1 MNQRSGM
8 AAKSEKRKAKS
19 EERRA
24 GPSASLG
31 MTQLPARGSVTSAAD
46 QLRVRRISWERFGSV
61 EADVLEIERLA
72 VNPFYWGSDPVGEF
86 AEFGDSAAH
95 KGLHVSIIL
104 RAGEPLEFVGLPLF
118 FGEDFA
124 RGADEMPRKIANFAM
139 KAFVRQRQAEGN
151 PGFVDHALPAI
162 DSGLNFFDVI
172 VAQAFI

>member
-1 MNQRSGM
+1 
-8 AAKSEKRKAKS
+8 
-19 EERRA
+19 
-24 GPSASLG
+24 

-72 VNPFYWGSDPVGEF
+72 VYAFYWGSDPVGEF

-104 RAGEPLEFVGLPLF
+104 RTGEPLEFVGLPLF
-118 FGEDFA
+118 LGEDFA
-124 RGADEMPRKIANFAM
+124 RGANEMAGEIADFAM
-139 KAFVRQRQAEGN
+139 EAFVWQGEAEGN
-151 PGFVDHALPAI
+151 SSFVDHPLPAI